1 MDALNQYRSESS
13 DNDSDGEQPRT
24 YAAPVVRQYKV
35 NTAPDTISYAPEQHE
50 LTRYIA
56 PGQTKIQY
64 NMPYEVLAQPLV
76 GPTDKEGDFGSKARN
91 MTSGTAE
98 EQAVDESTFRKQER
112 MFRQHG
118 YANDPSNGSEGQMVG
133 KQSAGLRTRKA
144 QRKAKG
150 DSAVLEGEDAYV
162 GPWARFEGD
171 TSGQASGP
179 SAEQLAE
186 YEERMAQAGGSA
198 DPAQGGK
205 RSKAKGVT
213 AYAAGQEERT
223 LFHGQAERDYQGRTY
238 MHVPT
243 ELRQDVG
250 DQTCFAPK
258 RLVKEWKA
266 HAGGVSAIRFIPG
279 SGHLLLSS
287 GMDGLVKLFD
297 THTSLKQQRSYIGHA
312 KAVRDVSFAPD
323 GQTFVSSSYD
333 TFSKLW
339 DTETGACRQRLSAS
353 GAVPYVARFHPE
365 DANTVLVGQSDKKIV
380 QWDLR
385 AGEIVQEYN
394 QHLGAI
400 NSLTFFD
407 ANRRFVSTSDDKS
420 MRVWEF
426 GIPVVI
432 KLVADPA
439 MHSVPAVAL
448 HPNEKWL
455 AGQSMDNRIVV
466 YSAGERIKPHRRK
479 QFSGHLTAGFAC
491 QPAFAPDG
499 RLLASGDAE
508 GNVWCWDW
516 QSTRVVTKWRAHDK
530 VAIGTAWHPR
540 ESSRVATCSWDG
552 SIKLWD

>member
-1 MDALNQYRSESS
+1 MEALSQYRSDSS
-13 DNDSDGEQPRT
+13 DNESDGGQTRT

-35 NTAPDTISYAPEQHE
+35 DTAPDVISQTPEHNI
-50 LTRYIA
+50 TNYIA
-56 PGQTKIQY
+56 PGQKKMYY
-64 NMPYEVLAQPLV
+64 NMPYEMVTQPLV
-76 GPTDKEGDFGSKARN
+76 GPSDKDGEFSVRARN

-98 EQAVDESTFRKQER
+98 EQAVDENTFRRQER
-112 MFRQHG
+112 LFRQQG
-118 YANDPSNGSEGQMVG
+118 FANNPMIGAENEIIGN
-133 KQSAGLRTRKA
+133 KSAEPRAQKA

-150 DSAVLEGEDAYV
+150 DSGVIDGENAYV
-162 GPWARFEGD
+162 GPWAQFEGD
-171 TSGQASGP
+171 TTGQTCGP
-179 SAEQLAE
+179 TAEQLAE
-186 YEERMAQAGGSA
+186 YEERIAQADTVDA
-198 DPAQGGK
+198 AQSGK
-205 RSKAKGVT
+205 RSKTKGVT
-213 AYAAGQEERT
+213 SYAAGQDERT
-223 LFHGQAERDYQGRTY
+223 LFHGQSERDYQGRTY
-238 MHVPT
+238 MHVPSD
-243 ELRQDVG
+243 LQRDVS
-250 DQTCFAPK
+250 DQTCYAPK
-258 RLVKEWKA
+258 RLIKEWKA
-266 HAGGVSAIRFIPG
+266 HANGVSAIRFIPH

-297 THTSLKQQRSYIGHA
+297 THASLKQQRTYIGHA
-312 KAVRDVSFAPD
+312 KAVRDVSFAPN
-323 GQTFVSSSYD
+323 GETFVSSSYD
-333 TFSKLW
+333 TFSKIW
-339 DTETGACRQRLSAS
+339 DTETGACKQRLSAS
-353 GAVPYVARFHPE
+353 GAVPYVARFHPDDE
-365 DANTVLVGQSDKKIV
+365 NTVLVGQSDKKIV

-407 ANRRFVSTSDDKS
+407 ANRRFISTSDDKS

-448 HPNEKWL
+448 HPNQKWL

-479 QFSGHLTAGFAC
+479 EFKGHLTAGFAC
-491 QPAFAPDG
+491 QPAFATDG
-499 RLLASGDAE
+499 SMVASGDAE

-530 VAIGTAWHPR
+530 VAICTAWHPC
-540 ESSRVATCSWDG
+540 EPSRVATCSWDG